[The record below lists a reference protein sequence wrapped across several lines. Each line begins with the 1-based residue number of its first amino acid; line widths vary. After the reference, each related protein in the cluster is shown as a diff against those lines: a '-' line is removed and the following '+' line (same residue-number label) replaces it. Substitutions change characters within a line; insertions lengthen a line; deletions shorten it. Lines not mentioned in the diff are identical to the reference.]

1 MSIRATTAGVG
12 LVLAALAS
20 CSSAVPSATV
30 GPTPLPAVAPTPV
43 PAVAPAPS
51 RVLEYTEQR
60 LLATDAALDPPA
72 YPIRT
77 NPDGSWLKVGADD
90 WTAGF
95 YPAALWRTFE
105 RTGDP
110 AWRQRAEAWQAG
122 LASETKH
129 DNTDLGFKLFDT
141 YGVAY
146 QLTGDASYKQVV
158 LDAADTLSLI
168 HI

>member
-20 CSSAVPSATV
+20 CSSPVPSATV
-30 GPTPLPAVAPTPV
+30 GPTPL

-110 AWRQRAEAWQAG
+110 AGCRSA
-122 LASETKH
+122 
-129 DNTDLGFKLFDT
+129 
-141 YGVAY
+141 
-146 QLTGDASYKQVV
+146 
-158 LDAADTLSLI
+158 I
-168 HI
+168 